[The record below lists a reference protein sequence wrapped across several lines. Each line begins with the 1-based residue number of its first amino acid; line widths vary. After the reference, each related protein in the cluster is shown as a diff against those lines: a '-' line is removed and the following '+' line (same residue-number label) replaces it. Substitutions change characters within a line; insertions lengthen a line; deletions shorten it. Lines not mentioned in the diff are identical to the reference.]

1 VNALVDCAKVKKYV
15 VKRDLE
21 YLVVHRHYGLP
32 VVVFEAVVVVAIVV
46 ELVVFEGVGVVFEVP
61 MPERLVV
68 VILGI
73 AATPVVVST
82 ERVIL
87 PNPAEVFPDVSRL
100 PFLKISTRRACRV
113 DPSSF
118 SKVACTLPVAFS
130 TR

>member
-1 VNALVDCAKVKKYV
+1 MECSKLKKIS
-15 VKRDLE
+15 LE
-21 YLVVHRHYGLP
+21 QVFMYSGCHVGHRYYGLP
-32 VVVFEAVVVVAIVV
+32 VVVFETVVVVVIAV
-46 ELVVFEGVGVVFEVP
+46 ELVVGEGAGVAFEVP
-61 MPERLVV
+61 MPERLPV

-87 PNPAEVFPDVSRL
+87 PNPADVFPDVSRL
-100 PFLKISTRRACRV
+100 PFLKISTRRICRV

-118 SKVACTLPVAFS
+118 SKVACTGPVAFS

>member
-1 VNALVDCAKVKKYV
+1 MEISILKKYV

-21 YLVVHRHYGLP
+21 YLVGHRCYGLP
-32 VVVFEAVVVVAIVV
+32 VVVFETVVVVVIAV
-46 ELVVFEGVGVVFEVP
+46 ELPVFEGVGVVFEVP
-61 MPERLVV
+61 MPERLLV

-73 AATPVVVST
+73 AATPVMVST

-100 PFLKISTRRACRV
+100 PFLKISTRRTCRV

-118 SKVACTLPVAFS
+118 SKVACTGPVAFS